1 MTLHP
6 DHDIPIAEP
15 AVVDYLAGLGLAYAD
30 RVSTRTEDTL
40 PCVRI
45 TRLYDLE
52 PGNRWESKPVFQ
64 IEVWAADELVA
75 LHTAQ
80 DIANRWPDFRGA
92 YGGAFV
98 SGAWLHS
105 GHPRPLPDPETSLP
119 RALFEAALS
128 IHAGDTP

>member
-1 MTLHP
+1 MTLQP
-6 DHDIPIAEP
+6 DYDVPIAEP
-15 AVVDYLAGLGLAYAD
+15 AVIAYLAGLGLAYDD
-30 RVSTRTEDTL
+30 RVSTENDDTL
-40 PCVRI
+40 PCVRV

-64 IEVWAADELVA
+64 LEVWADDELTA
-75 LHTAQ
+75 LRTAQ
-80 DIANRWPDFRGA
+80 AIANRWPDFRGTHGDA
-92 YGGAFV
+92 YV

-128 IHAGDTP
+128 IHAGATP